1 MKRML
6 INATHAE
13 EIRVALVTG
22 QRLYDFDLENRTRE
36 QKKSN
41 IYKGHVTRVEPSL
54 EAVFV
59 EYGAGRQGFL
69 SMREIA
75 NSYYQADP
83 RQTSNIRELITEGT
97 ELLVQ
102 VEKEER
108 GNKGAA
114 LSTFISLAGRY
125 LVLMPNN
132 PKGGGISRQISG
144 SVREEL
150 KEMLASLNVPRGM
163 SVIVRTAGIG

>member
-1 MKRML
+1 
-6 INATHAE
+6 
-13 EIRVALVTG
+13 
-22 QRLYDFDLENRTRE
+22 
-36 QKKSN
+36 
-41 IYKGHVTRVEPSL
+41 
-54 EAVFV
+54 
-59 EYGAGRQGFL
+59 
-69 SMREIA
+69 MREIA
-75 NSYYQADP
+75 NSYFQADP

-150 KEMLASLNVPRGM
+150 KEILASLNVPRGM
-163 SVIVRTAGIG
+163 SVIVRTAGIGRTKKNYSSIYNTCLTFGHKSKVQRAQAHLQCLFIRKRVW

>member
-1 MKRML
+1 M
-6 INATHAE
+6 
-13 EIRVALVTG
+13 
-22 QRLYDFDLENRTRE
+22 
-36 QKKSN
+36 
-41 IYKGHVTRVEPSL
+41 TRVEPSL

-102 VEKEER
+102 VEKK
-108 GNKGAA
+108 NAVTKA
-114 LSTFISLAGRY
+114 LPFLPSFL
-125 LVLMPNN
+125 
-132 PKGGGISRQISG
+132 
-144 SVREEL
+144 
-150 KEMLASLNVPRGM
+150 
-163 SVIVRTAGIG
+163 

>member
-1 MKRML
+1 
-6 INATHAE
+6 
-13 EIRVALVTG
+13 
-22 QRLYDFDLENRTRE
+22 
-36 QKKSN
+36 
-41 IYKGHVTRVEPSL
+41 VTRVEPSL

-102 VEKEER
+102 VETTGTFKYQKNKLKEQAFDPKKTDER
-108 GNKGAA
+108 
-114 LSTFISLAGRY
+114 L
-125 LVLMPNN
+125 LVLLPNSSAYADLTQQVFDN
-132 PKGGGISRQISG
+132 IQAYQYRF
-144 SVREEL
+144 
-150 KEMLASLNVPRGM
+150 
-163 SVIVRTAGIG
+163 

>member
-13 EIRVALVTG
+13 EVRVALITG
-22 QRLYDFDLENRTRE
+22 NRLYDFDLENRTRE

-75 NSYYQADP
+75 NSYFQADP

-102 VEKEER
+102 VEKKNVVIKVQPFLLLFLLQAVIWFLCQTTR
-108 GNKGAA
+108 KVVV
-114 LSTFISLAGRY
+114 LA
-125 LVLMPNN
+125 V
-132 PKGGGISRQISG
+132 KFQVQCVKS
-144 SVREEL
+144 
-150 KEMLASLNVPRGM
+150 
-163 SVIVRTAGIG
+163 

>member
-1 MKRML
+1 
-6 INATHAE
+6 
-13 EIRVALVTG
+13 
-22 QRLYDFDLENRTRE
+22 
-36 QKKSN
+36 
-41 IYKGHVTRVEPSL
+41 
-54 EAVFV
+54 
-59 EYGAGRQGFL
+59 
-69 SMREIA
+69 MREIA
-75 NSYYQADP
+75 NSYLHADP

-114 LSTFISLAGRY
+114 LSTFISLVGRY

-150 KEMLASLNVPRGM
+150 KEILASLNMPRGM
-163 SVIVRTAGIG
+163 SVIVRTAGIGRSQEELQLDLQHLLDLWSQIQSTSSSGPSPIFGSPRSRCGHTCHS